1 MNLSNINIKKG
12 FWYPDSSFK
21 NGWPPESITYP
32 HEYNGEEILNV
43 VCTQTD
49 LPPYQQKKLVD
60 EWCIKF
66 PKTNK
71 VKILWL
77 HSKVPQRLFESVCEM
92 KNLVGLY
99 IKWSG
104 IKDLKS
110 IQKLKSLSYFHLGDS
125 AMIESIKCISKMK
138 NLKWLGLTNINK
150 IQDISPLSKLSQ
162 LEGLSLEGSLWITQ
176 IVETL
181 QPLEQLVNLKHL
193 SICNLKSKD
202 KTLNPITK
210 LKKLHAFYCADWWD
224 KNEMATIEKNL
235 KK

>member
-1 MNLSNINIKKG
+1 MNRSNIIIKKG

-32 HEYNGEEILNV
+32 QEYNGEEILNV

-60 EWCIKF
+60 EWCVKF
-66 PKTNK
+66 PETNK

-104 IKDLKS
+104 IKDLIS

-125 AMIESIKCISKMK
+125 AMIESIDCIGKMK
-138 NLKWLGLTNINK
+138 NLKWLGFSNINK
-150 IQDISPLSKLSQ
+150 IRNISPLSKLTQ
-162 LEGLSLEGSLWITQ
+162 LEGLTLEGSLWTTQ

-181 QPLEQLVNLKHL
+181 QPLEQLTNLKYL
-193 SICNLKSKD
+193 SICNLKSRD

-210 LKKLHAFYCADWWD
+210 LKKLHAFYCADWWN
-224 KNEMATIEKNL
+224 KNEITTIEKNL
-235 KK
+235 KS